1 MESCQTSPNNRE
13 KERFLYCKK
22 DLRLLYFCLQGTLC
36 CNYGADGNK
45 IITASGGYDCLL
57 IPGATL
63 AGAIKPNKICG
74 NNMGII
80 NAAGETNATVCCKF
94 VIDLLSSF
102 LRFGEKYLRPC
113 FAHRKVL
120 SLNSSEW
127 WQHWPIHPPQN
138 YCIHPIRYQFFV
150 LPKVDGFS

>member
-13 KERFLYCKK
+13 KERFWYCKK

-45 IITASGGYDCLL
+45 IVTASGGYDCLL

-63 AGAIKPNKICG
+63 AGALKPNKICG

-94 VIDLLSSF
+94 VIDQLGTNSLFYPKSLYIS
-102 LRFGEKYLRPC
+102 RAVRYL
-113 FAHRKVL
+113 
-120 SLNSSEW
+120 
-127 WQHWPIHPPQN
+127 
-138 YCIHPIRYQFFV
+138 
-150 LPKVDGFS
+150 